1 MKKLILPL
9 FALFLAACGGGES
22 TDSEQQVVNVYSH
35 RHYDVDQQIFDDFEK
50 ETGIKVNVVSAG
62 ADELI
67 VRLQAEGEN
76 SPADLLVTS
85 DASRLYRAY
94 SEGLL
99 QPASSPEIEKNVPA
113 HLRDAEGHWTA
124 LTVRAR
130 VIVYHPDRVAVDSLG
145 RIEDLANP
153 QWKGR
158 IVARSSSNE
167 YNQSLMA
174 SIIAHNGDSVAEAW
188 ARGVVAN
195 FAREPKGNDRD
206 QIKDIAAGSADLA
219 FVNTYYLGKM
229 MNSDNEAERE
239 AAAAVKLLFP
249 NKERGTHINVSGAG
263 VTRHAPNKE
272 NAIKLLEYLTSP
284 TIQTRFAEANYEYP
298 ANSKVAAS
306 RDLESLGE
314 LIPDTLPISK
324 LGEYNRQAVEAFNR
338 AGWN

>member
-1 MKKLILPL
+1 MKKCLLPVI
-9 FALFLAACGGGES
+9 ALLLAACGGNVSGES
-22 TDSEQQVVNVYSH
+22 EQHVVNVYSH

-67 VRLQAEGEN
+67 VRLQTEAAN

-99 QPASSPEIEKNVPA
+99 QPASSPEIEKNVPS
-113 HLRDAEGHWTA
+113 HLRDADGHWTA

-130 VIVYHPDRVAVDSLG
+130 VIVYHPDRVAIASLN

-153 QWKGR
+153 EWKGR

-167 YNQSLMA
+167 YNQSLLA
-174 SIIAHNGDSVAEAW
+174 SIIAHNGDSAAEAW
-188 ARGVVAN
+188 AKGVVAN

-206 QIKDIAAGSADLA
+206 QIKAIAAGEADLA

-229 MNSDNEAERE
+229 MNSDNEAERQ
-239 AAAAVKLLFP
+239 AAAVVKLLFP
-249 NKERGTHINVSGAG
+249 NTERGTHINISGAG
-263 VTRHAPNKE
+263 VTKHSPNKE

-298 ANSKVAAS
+298 ANPKVAAS
-306 RDLESLGE
+306 RDLESFGE
-314 LIPDTLPISK
+314 LIADTLPIGK
-324 LGEYNRQAVEAFNR
+324 LGEYNRQAVEVFNR